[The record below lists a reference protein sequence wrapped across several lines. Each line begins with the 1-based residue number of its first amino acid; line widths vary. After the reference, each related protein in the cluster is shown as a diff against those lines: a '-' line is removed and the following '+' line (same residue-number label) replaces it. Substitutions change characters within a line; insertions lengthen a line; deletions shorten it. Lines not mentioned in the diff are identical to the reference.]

1 MKGGCVMKRLVLSA
15 CGVCVLGMMLVA
27 TAWASP
33 PEIGRCVAS
42 PGKTGLYTTNTCTKL
57 AKANKK
63 TGKIEGAY
71 EWEAGVANEG
81 KPGAKNH
88 FTGESSTAT
97 LENTAKI
104 KVQCSHEVSSGEF
117 TSPKTVGNISVT
129 FTGCKEGLEN
139 KCTSP
144 GAKQEEIKTDTL
156 AGELVWEKWGSK
168 LKKVAI
174 RLFPQS
180 GSVFAEFQC
189 GPGFSEVREN
199 SALGGILASLPV
211 GKMET
216 NVDEK
221 FVAKSGKQKP
231 DAYYNSKGEKI
242 ACFLEANIGKTPF
255 EQAGQTETNV
265 QTDEEALEVN
275 YVV

>member
-1 MKGGCVMKRLVLSA
+1 MKRLRVL
-15 CGVCVLGMMLVA
+15 VLCLVA
-27 TAWASP
+27 VFATSAVAVASASAAA
-33 PEIGRCVAS
+33 PEIGRCVVS
-42 PGKTGLYTTNTCTKL
+42 PSKTGLYTNNNCTKL

-63 TGKIEGAY
+63 TGKIEGGY

-81 KPGAKNH
+81 RSGAKNK
-88 FTGESSTAT
+88 FTGESATAT
-97 LENTAKI
+97 LESAVGV
-104 KVQCSHEVSSGEF
+104 KVQCTHEQSSGEF
-117 TSPKTVGNISVT
+117 TSPKTVGNINVT

-144 GAKQEEIKTDTL
+144 GAKEAEIKTDTL

-180 GSVFAEFQC
+180 GSLFAAFKC
-189 GPGFSEVREN
+189 GPGNSEVREN
-199 SALGGILASLPV
+199 SSLGGILAPLPV

-216 NVDEK
+216 KVDQK
-221 FVAKSGKQKP
+221 FEAKKGKQKP
-231 DAYYNSKGEKI
+231 DAYYNSKGERI
-242 ACFLEANIGKTPF
+242 ECFLEANIGATPF
-255 EQAGQTETNV
+255 EQAGQTEVNV

>member
-1 MKGGCVMKRLVLSA
+1 MKGGRAMKRVVVLS
-15 CGVCVLGMMLVA
+15 CVALALSATLVA
-27 TAWASP
+27 SAWASP
-33 PEIGRCVAS
+33 PEIGRCVVS
-42 PGKTGLYTTNTCTKL
+42 PGKTGLYTTDSCTKL

-81 KPGAKNH
+81 KAGAKNR

-97 LENTAKI
+97 LENTGKV

-139 KCTSP
+139 VCTSP
-144 GAKQEEIKTDTL
+144 GAKEEEIKTKTL

-180 GSVFAEFQC
+180 GSVFAEFKC
-189 GPGFSEVREN
+189 GPASSEVREN

-216 NVDEK
+216 KVDEK

-231 DAYYNSKGEKI
+231 DAYYNSKGEKV
-242 ACFLEANIGKTPF
+242 ACFLEADIGKTPF
-255 EQAGQTETNV
+255 EQAGQSETNV
-265 QTDEEALEVN
+265 QSDEEALEVN
-275 YVV
+275 YVA